1 MSSDESEDAGA
12 LGEQIMSTDSTHWYA
27 GTSGFS
33 YKEWKGSFYPTDLNS
48 NAMLPYYAVQLPAV
62 EINNTFYRMPRTHA
76 LEGWHDAV
84 GEDFRFVIKAS
95 RRITHQLR
103 LKDAAEPV
111 EYLAR
116 KLDVLGDK
124 LGAVLFQLPPYL
136 RHDLDLLQKFLAIL
150 PKGLPAAMEFRHAS
164 WFDDA
169 VFEALERH
177 GCGFCVSDDGK
188 LAIPDR
194 ITTTN
199 WAYLRLRQPGYSEA
213 ALNGW
218 IERVAATGA
227 KHAYAFFKHEDE
239 GAGPVLARRF
249 LELTQTE
256 PSVARGPRRAT
267 RRTATGRKP
276 AAKQG

>member
-1 MSSDESEDAGA
+1 
-12 LGEQIMSTDSTHWYA
+12 
-27 GTSGFS
+27 
-33 YKEWKGSFYPTDLNS
+33 
-48 NAMLPYYAVQLPAV
+48 MLPYYAVQLPAV

-84 GEDFRFVIKAS
+84 GPDFRFVIKAS

-136 RHDLDLLQKFLAIL
+136 HHDLDRLQDFLAIL
-150 PKGLPAAMEFRHAS
+150 PKDLPAAIEFRHAS

-177 GCGFCVSDDGK
+177 GCGLCVSDDGK

-194 ITTTN
+194 LATTN
-199 WAYLRLRQPGYSEA
+199 WAYLRLRQPGYSDA
-213 ALNGW
+213 ALNHW
-218 IERVAATGA
+218 IERVAETGA
-227 KHAYAFFKHEDE
+227 KHAYAFFKHEDAA
-239 GAGPVLARRF
+239 AGPALARRF
-249 LELTQTE
+249 LDLAETK
-256 PSVARGPRRAT
+256 PMAARPPKRAT
-267 RRTATGRKP
+267 RRSAADRKP
-276 AAKQG
+276 THRTQG